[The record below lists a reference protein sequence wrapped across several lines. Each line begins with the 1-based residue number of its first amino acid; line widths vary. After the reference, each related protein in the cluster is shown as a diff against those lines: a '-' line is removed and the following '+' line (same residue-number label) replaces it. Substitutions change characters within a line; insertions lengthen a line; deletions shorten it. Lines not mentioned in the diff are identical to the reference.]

1 MTSLDEFRF
10 KISALN
16 KSSAPYEKDTKH
28 GDNSNPFLDKYKKY
42 IICAVVIFLL
52 LVLFK
57 PGFIQGKT
65 EEGKKNNKIVFSSL
79 IKYWIIFSLIIFVS
93 IYVYCNV
100 ICKKNKNDSSSCKR
114 CGK

>member
-1 MTSLDEFRF
+1 MSSLDDFRY

-16 KSSAPYEKDTKH
+16 KSSAPYEKDTK
-28 GDNSNPFLDKYKKY
+28 NESNQFLDKYKKY
-42 IICAVVIFLL
+42 IICSVIIFLI

-65 EEGKKNNKIVFSSL
+65 NDGKKNNKIVFSL
-79 IKYWIIFSLIIFVS
+79 LLKYWIIFSLVLCISV
-93 IYVYCNV
+93 YVYCNV
-100 ICKKNKNDSSSCKR
+100 ICKKNKDSSSCKR